1 MDDNI
6 KRYEEHGI
14 YKFFRWSGIL
24 VVSILLTIVT
34 PIVIRQTINDII
46 LNNYRTFDFI
56 GGVIF
61 LIINPIL
68 IYTIIATFIEF
79 YVVAVKV
86 ELHEDKIVGYPWYG
100 KKRFE
105 MRYDEI
111 EIIKDRGRFPLSA
124 ITLLGKDNKMYISVL
139 VYPLAEVVE
148 EIERRA
154 VNLKESRLKWLK
166 RDKSLWVYNE
176 EEKNRGKNH
185 RG

>member
-1 MDDNI
+1 MDENV

-14 YKFFRWSGIL
+14 YKFFRWSYVIVISIIL
-24 VVSILLTIVT
+24 SKVT
-34 PIVIRQTINDII
+34 PIIIKLSIKDII
-46 LNNYRTFDFI
+46 LNNYKTFDFI
-56 GGVIF
+56 SGVIF
-61 LIINPIL
+61 LIINPML
-68 IYTIIATFIEF
+68 VYTIIATFIEF

-166 RDKSLWVYNE
+166 RDKSLWLYGK
-176 EEKNRGKNH
+176 EEKDKGKK
-185 RG
+185 

>member
-1 MDDNI
+1 MDENV

-14 YKFFRWSGIL
+14 YKFFRWSGIITL
-24 VVSILLTIVT
+24 IVLIIYGV
-34 PIVIRQTINDII
+34 PIVARSTYNDYLIKNYKEFYYGLFI
-46 LNNYRTFDFI
+46 LSFSPI
-56 GGVIF
+56 G
-61 LIINPIL
+61 
-68 IYTIIATFIEF
+68 IYLAIATFIEF

-111 EIIKDRGRFPLSA
+111 EIIKDRGRFSA
-124 ITLLGKDNKMYISVL
+124 ITLLGKDNKMYMSVL

-154 VNLKESRLKWLK
+154 INLKESRLKWLK
-166 RDKSLWVYNE
+166 RDKSLWLY
-176 EEKNRGKNH
+176 GKEDKDK
-185 RG
+185 GKK

>member
-24 VVSILLTIVT
+24 TI
-34 PIVIRQTINDII
+34 TI
-46 LNNYRTFDFI
+46 
-56 GGVIF
+56 
-61 LIINPIL
+61 LIIITYKPLLKAI
-68 IYTIIATFIEF
+68 IQSYYKSKYIEVAIGMFMATIGDLYLFYLAITTFIEF

>member
-14 YKFFRWSGIL
+14 YKFFRWSGI
-24 VVSILLTIVT
+24 ITFIV
-34 PIVIRQTINDII
+34 
-46 LNNYRTFDFI
+46 
-56 GGVIF
+56 
-61 LIINPIL
+61 LIIYSFPSIMQDTIHNYKINNFKDFVIGSTLIFFSPIG
-68 IYTIIATFIEF
+68 IYLAIATFIEF

-86 ELHEDKIVGYPWYG
+86 ELHDDKIVGYPWYG

>member
-1 MDDNI
+1 MNENV
-6 KRYEEHGI
+6 KRYEEHVLW
-14 YKFFRWSGIL
+14 KFLRWSGIL
-24 VVSILLTIVT
+24 V
-34 PIVIRQTINDII
+34 II
-46 LNNYRTFDFI
+46 LGYI
-56 GGVIF
+56 YV
-61 LIINPIL
+61 LPEIINATYRDYANNNTSGFISGTIMILMVPIG
-68 IYTIIATFIEF
+68 IYLAIATFIEF

-124 ITLLGKDNKMYISVL
+124 ITLLGKDNKMYMSVL

-166 RDKSLWVYNE
+166 RDKSLWLYGKE
-176 EEKNRGKNH
+176 DEKKVKNN
-185 RG
+185 GE

>member
-1 MDDNI
+1 MEENI

-24 VVSILLTIVT
+24 TIPIITIIPYKALLRAIIKSYYQARYIEAAFGIFMATIGY
-34 PIVIRQTINDII
+34 
-46 LNNYRTFDFI
+46 LYLFY
-56 GGVIF
+56 
-61 LIINPIL
+61 LA
-68 IYTIIATFIEF
+68 IATFIEF

-111 EIIKDRGRFPLSA
+111 EIIKDRSNIFPGLA
-124 ITLLGKDNKMYISVL
+124 IRLLGKDKKMYLSVYI
-139 VYPLAEVVE
+139 YPLAEVVE

-166 RDKSLWVYNE
+166 RDKSLWLYGKE
-176 EEKNRGKNH
+176 DEKKVKNN
-185 RG
+185 GE